1 MVFVALGRVV
11 QLLNPGGQVGDEVVV
26 SRGGIVLNV
35 VPKPGSAALPLGGLA
50 MLAGRRRRK

>member
-11 QLLNPGGQVGDEVVV
+11 QLLNPSGQVGDEVVV

-35 VPKPGSAALPLGGLA
+35 VPKPGSTALPLRGLA
-50 MLAGRRRRK
+50 MLAGRRRRE